1 MSPNKILNSAIS
13 ETKIKL
19 IEDIKT
25 VLDNKSIQEKNEP
38 LKLSDLTD
46 VSVDYIRKFTGKV
59 DELNETFIQ
68 SLKIIAENL
77 SKSSNLLSSISQD
90 FKLSSQDYNQKELK
104 LLGEIELLKKENIYQ
119 EENHKREFL
128 KAQLVFEEKLKIS
141 GESHKVEMIKIEE
154 SYQKLLKEKDSL
166 KNSLEMKIESLIQNT
181 THNEFQNESLIN
193 LIKEKESLLSRIK
206 VRCKE
211 ISESQSY
218 TQTNWKMEEL
228 RNEPEEIKYIELIIY
243 QLTKLSNDNSWLVER
258 LAEFGKENEKIKQEN
273 LEFSK
278 KINLPLIKEVE

>member
-25 VLDNKSIQEKNEP
+25 VLDTKSIQEKNEP

-68 SLKIIAENL
+68 SFKIIAENL